1 MEREQRLRQSLWK
14 SSIRILEFSW
24 KTVIYNLCKFIFYMA
39 KALGTL
45 CSCPQGAPSAK
56 HAPIEANKSA
66 L

>member
-1 MEREQRLRQSLWK
+1 MEREQRLRQSLWN
-14 SSIRILEFSW
+14 SSIRILKLSW
-24 KTVIYNLCKFIFYMA
+24 KIVIYNFCKFIFYMA

-56 HAPIEANKSA
+56 HTLIKANKSA